1 MPAYRWLARREA
13 KLDDLPERLATLR
26 RVGVPYT
33 DDQIENA
40 AQDARGQVSPDS
52 ERAAGLIKRYGEATN
67 IRNFDGQSGGAT
79 EMDAMIAYLQVL
91 GQLIDPE
98 TIAAA
103 QAQVEEE
110 D

>member
-1 MPAYRWLARREA
+1 M
-13 KLDDLPERLATLR
+13 
-26 RVGVPYT
+26 GVPYT
-33 DDQIENA
+33 DAQIENA
-40 AQDARGQVSPDS
+40 VQDAFGQVDPDG
-52 ERAAGLIKRYGEATN
+52 ERAEGLIERYGEATN
-67 IRNFDGQSGGAT
+67 VRNFDDQGGGPT

-110 D
+110 E